1 MFISIV
7 IPAYNE
13 AVSIADSLLQVHSF
27 FAQYDAEIVVVDD
40 GSTDDTSK
48 IVREQCGYGNLRLIT
63 LPQNRGKGHAVKA
76 GVLASK
82 GDLVLV
88 TDADLS
94 VPLGDFDKLHR
105 SFSSDAP
112 VVIGSRGLKE
122 SKVKN
127 AWYRVLLGK
136 FGNKLIQFIIP
147 GIEDSQCGFKLFDGG
162 VAREVF
168 RRQRL
173 AGFGFDFEVLFIAQK
188 FKYPIQEVP
197 VSWTMAE
204 RKSSV
209 KFYHYFSTLL
219 ELGKVVYNDA
229 VGKYGTR
236 PAYSHYGSARGK
248 QQLAAEKPVK
258 MPR

>member
-13 AVSIADSLLQVHSF
+13 AANIAESLLQVYTF
-27 FAQYDAEIVVVDD
+27 FAQYPAEIVVVDD

-48 IVREQCGYGNLRLIT
+48 IVREQCPYANLKLIT

-82 GDLVLV
+82 GSHVLV

-94 VPLGDFDKLHR
+94 VPLGDFEKLYR
-105 SFSSDAP
+105 SFSPEAP

-147 GIEDSQCGFKLFDGG
+147 GIEDSQCGFKLFDGE

-173 AGFGFDFEVLFIAQK
+173 EGFGFDFEVLFIAQK
-188 FKYPIQEVP
+188 FKYPIREVP
-197 VSWTMAE
+197 VSWTMAD

-219 ELGKVVYNDA
+219 ELGKVIYNDA
-229 VGKYGTR
+229 AGKYGKR
-236 PAYSHYGSARGK
+236 PVYSTAPAP
-248 QQLAAEKPVK
+248 LAAEKAVK
-258 MPR
+258 TMH

>member
-13 AVSIADSLLQVHSF
+13 AANIADSLLQVHAF
-27 FAQYDAEIVVVDD
+27 FSGYNAEIVVVDD

-48 IVREQCGYGNLRLIT
+48 VVREQCGYANLRLIT
-63 LPQNRGKGHAVKA
+63 LPQNRGKGHAVRA

-82 GDLVLV
+82 GSLVLV

-94 VPLGDFDKLHR
+94 VPLGDFDKLHH
-105 SFSSDAP
+105 SFSPDVP

-127 AWYRVLLGK
+127 SWYRVLLGK
-136 FGNKLIQFIIP
+136 FGNQLIQFIIP
-147 GIEDSQCGFKLFDGG
+147 GIVDSQCGFKLFEGG

-173 AGFGFDFEVLFIAQK
+173 DGFGFDFEVLFIAQK
-188 FKYPIQEVP
+188 FRYPIREVP

-209 KFYHYFSTLL
+209 KFYHYFSTLV

-236 PAYSHYGSARGK
+236 PAYAVYGPGAKASLTPK
-248 QQLAAEKPVK
+248 KHTNLTS
-258 MPR
+258 

>member
-1 MFISIV
+1 MLISIV

-13 AVSIADSLLQVHSF
+13 AVNIADSLLQVYTF
-27 FAQYDAEIVVVDD
+27 FSRFNAEIVVVDD

-48 IVREQCGYGNLRLIT
+48 IVREQCAYPNLKLVT
-63 LPQNRGKGHAVKA
+63 LSQNRGKGHAVKA

-82 GDLVLV
+82 GNLVLV

-94 VPLGDFDKLHR
+94 VPLSDFDKLHQ
-105 SFSSDAP
+105 SFSSDVP

-147 GIEDSQCGFKLFDGG
+147 GIADSQCGFKLFEGG

-168 RRQRL
+168 GRQRL
-173 AGFGFDFEVLFIAQK
+173 DGFGFDFEVLFIAQK
-188 FKYPIQEVP
+188 FKYPIREVP

-209 KFYHYFSTLL
+209 KFYHYFLTLL

-229 VGKYGTR
+229 VGKYGVR
-236 PAYSHYGSARGK
+236 PAYLPHVPAVKPRV
-248 QQLAAEKPVK
+248 AAKKPTKVVN
-258 MPR
+258 

>member
-1 MFISIV
+1 MLISIV

-13 AVSIADSLLQVHSF
+13 AVNIADSLLQVHTF
-27 FAQYDAEIVVVDD
+27 FSRFNAEIIVVDD

-48 IVREQCGYGNLRLIT
+48 IVRQQCAYPNLKLIT

-82 GDLVLV
+82 GNLVLV

-94 VPLGDFDKLHR
+94 VPLGDFDKLHQ
-105 SFSSDAP
+105 SFSPDVP

-127 AWYRVLLGK
+127 SWYRVLLGK
-136 FGNKLIQFIIP
+136 FGNTLVQFIIP
-147 GIEDSQCGFKLFDGG
+147 GIVDSQCGFKLFEGS

-173 AGFGFDFEVLFIAQK
+173 DGFGFDFEVLFIAQK
-188 FKYPIQEVP
+188 FKYPIREVP
-197 VSWTMAE
+197 VSWTMAD

-229 VGKYGTR
+229 LGRYGVR
-236 PAYSHYGSARGK
+236 PAYSLYDTAAKSRLTAGK
-248 QQLAAEKPVK
+248 PTKLTH
-258 MPR
+258 